1 MKQVKVLNAQHF
13 KKMVEYGVLN
23 LKKHYKEVN
32 DLNVFPVPDGDTGIN
47 MRRTIETGY
56 DVIKDSTDDSISKL
70 SQDLSRGMLLGA
82 RGNSGVILS
91 QIFRGL
97 AEGFQNKKYVTI
109 IGLTL
114 AFNQAVRKA
123 YTSVVNPVEGTIL
136 TVLRE
141 AVKFANSRISK
152 LEINKYIEVL
162 YKKAKSTLPKTKSM
176 LPVLKEAGVVDS
188 GGAGLLYIFEGFYM
202 YFEET
207 PIDDEY
213 ESNISLY
220 DQMHHKKPDMLD
232 LSLFNEHSVLDYGYC
247 TEFIL
252 QLSASKVDVE
262 SFDEQL
268 VIDYLKSQ
276 GDSIVCFKEGSVIKV
291 HVHTKDPGTV
301 YTHVRQWGEFL
312 TLKCENMSLQHN
324 NVVAKKEKKHYKIKK
339 NKVIVAVCQG
349 EGMAEAFEEAGVDFI
364 IDGGQTM
371 NPSSEDFL
379 EVFKNF
385 EAEYVYILPNN
396 SNIFLAAQQARDMYV
411 EEHPNVNVFVLKT
424 KSIAVGYVVSNLI
437 SLNDTNGEELVE
449 EINDQLSYIKSFEL
463 TKASKNTQIFGINV
477 KKEDYIG
484 LIGGKLVEDNNNKIY
499 CLVDTLK
506 HADDISDYENI
517 LLVYGADVK
526 SSEKKRITDLI
537 KKYYPNMEITE
548 IDGGQEVYSIIGCLS

>member
-97 AEGFQNKKYVTI
+97 AEGFQNKKYVTV
-109 IGLTL
+109 IGLTF

-141 AVKFANSRISK
+141 AVKFANSKLSN

-188 GGAGLLYIFEGFYM
+188 GGAGLLYIFEGFHM
-202 YFEET
+202 YFQDM
-207 PIDDEY
+207 PIDVEF
-213 ESNISLY
+213 ESNVSLA
-220 DQMHHKKPDMLD
+220 DQMHDKKPDTLD
-232 LSLFNEHSVLDYGYC
+232 LSLFNEYSVLDYGYC

-262 SFDEQL
+262 TFDEQI
-268 VIDYLKSQ
+268 VIDYLKTL
-276 GDSIVCFKEGSVIKV
+276 GDSIVCFKEGTVIKV

-339 NKVIVAVCQG
+339 NKIIIAVCQG
-349 EGMAEAFEEAGVDFI
+349 EGMREAFEEAGVDVV

-371 NPSSEDFL
+371 NPSSEDFVEAL
-379 EVFKNF
+379 KNI
-385 EAEYVYILPNN
+385 EAEYIYILPNN
-396 SNIFLAAQQARDMYV
+396 SNIFLAAQQARDLYA
-411 EEHPNVNVFVLKT
+411 EENPNSNIYVLKT
-424 KSIAVGYVVSNLI
+424 KSVAAGYIVSNLI
-437 SLNDTNGEELVE
+437 ALNDTNGDELVE
-449 EINDQLSYIKSFEL
+449 EINDQLSYVKSFEL
-463 TKASKNTQIFGINV
+463 TKATKNTQIFGINV

-484 LIGGKLVEDNNNKIY
+484 LIAGKLVEDNNNKIY
-499 CLVDTLK
+499 CLMDTLK
-506 HADDISDYENI
+506 HAEDIEDYENI
-517 LLVYGADVK
+517 LLIYGSDVK
-526 SSEKKRITDLI
+526 YPEKKRIADLI
-537 KKYYPNMEITE
+537 KRNFPNMQITE
-548 IDGGQEVYSIIGCLS
+548 IDGGQAVYSVIGCLS